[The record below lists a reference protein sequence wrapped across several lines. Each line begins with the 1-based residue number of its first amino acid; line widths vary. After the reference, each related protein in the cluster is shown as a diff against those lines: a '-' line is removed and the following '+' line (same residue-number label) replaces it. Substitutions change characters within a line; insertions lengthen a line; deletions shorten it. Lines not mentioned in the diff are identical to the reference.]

1 MRAIWK
7 GAVSF
12 GLVSVPVK
20 LYAATE
26 SHDVSFRQVHAKDG
40 GRIKYQRVCSLDGE
54 EVAYADIAK
63 GYETEDGEMV
73 ILTDDDMAELP
84 STSSREIAVE
94 KFVPR
99 EQIDPLLFEKSYY
112 LEPEGAGAKPYALLR
127 QALLDA
133 DRMAVVTVALRQ
145 RTSIAV
151 LRVKDDI
158 IVLQTMMWPDEIRT
172 PDFSVESGDVK
183 PQEVK
188 MAHMLVETLAGDF
201 DATEFEDDYAGAVES
216 LVKSKIEGGE
226 IKRTE
231 TSTKTSGEVV
241 DLLAA
246 LQKSVAAAKTARG
259 EDADDADEKPA
270 KKAAAKKAP
279 AKKSAAKKAP
289 AKKTAAKKS
298 QPLRRSRR
306 RRPADAGGARS
317 PRAVRERIRRRNPLR
332 HRPRARRCRPR
343 PGGSRRIGRRS
354 ASPPP
359 GAQERGPPAYDPSSR
374 AAGRRPRRRPRREV
388 AGRLA
393 VDLGHDVL
401 DDPVG
406 EQVARAHPLACGHLR
421 RVVDVAVHDHARAL
435 GRKRREPGVL
445 GGDHGAAGRNASAPP
460 PQPWPRITATVGTVI
475 VVSVA
480 MQRAIS
486 PAIARS
492 SASGDSSAPG
502 VSMTVTSGRPS
513 SSASRIPRRASRS
526 APGPIAWPG
535 DCRARSWPTTT
546 HGWSSRRVSA
556 TITVESRSPSSVP
569 RSWSVPVGAVGEQV
583 AQPGPVRTPGALDA
597 VPGGVV
603 ADRLRRPDGQRAR
616 AGRVDQHGQREVDHR
631 GQVLGGDDAVD
642 DAGGGEVLRHLHAGP
657 ERPAVE
663 RLVDLG
669 AEEADERARL
679 GDGHVPERAPRGVDT
694 AGRGVAQVH
703 EVGQAGRPVVH
714 QRAGDLGHPD
724 EGRAC
729 PPASGCRRT
738 RCWRAAAGP
747 PRSRGARRS

>member
-40 GRIKYQRVCSLDGE
+40 GRIKYQRVCALDGE

-151 LRVKDDI
+151 LRVKDDV

-172 PDFSVESGDVK
+172 PDFSVEAGDVK

-201 DATEFEDDYAGAVES
+201 DATEFEDDYAGAVEA

-259 EDADDADEKPA
+259 EEDAAGEEATPRR
-270 KKAAAKKAP
+270 P
-279 AKKSAAKKAP
+279 AKKAP
-289 AKKTAAKKS
+289 AKKTREEAAKK
-298 QPLRRSRR
+298 
-306 RRPADAGGARS
+306 
-317 PRAVRERIRRRNPLR
+317 
-332 HRPRARRCRPR
+332 
-343 PGGSRRIGRRS
+343 
-354 ASPPP
+354 
-359 GAQERGPPAYDPSSR
+359 
-374 AAGRRPRRRPRREV
+374 AAGRRRPRAKKQHPRRRSKTGCEEGQAQWRGDELPPRAAVDEAEPVPTTPRAPAADAQPAVSGGRRGSRRSGPRGRCGPRRRR
-388 AGRLA
+388 G
-393 VDLGHDVL
+393 G
-401 DDPVG
+401 P
-406 EQVARAHPLACGHLR
+406 ARRG
-421 RVVDVAVHDHARAL
+421 
-435 GRKRREPGVL
+435 
-445 GGDHGAAGRNASAPP
+445 SPP
-460 PQPWPRITATVGTVI
+460 PATGRGR
-475 VVSVA
+475 
-480 MQRAIS
+480 RA
-486 PAIARS
+486 P
-492 SASGDSSAPG
+492 
-502 VSMTVTSGRPS
+502 SGR
-513 SSASRIPRRASRS
+513 A
-526 APGPIAWPG
+526 
-535 DCRARSWPTTT
+535 
-546 HGWSSRRVSA
+546 
-556 TITVESRSPSSVP
+556 
-569 RSWSVPVGAVGEQV
+569 
-583 AQPGPVRTPGALDA
+583 
-597 VPGGVV
+597 
-603 ADRLRRPDGQRAR
+603 
-616 AGRVDQHGQREVDHR
+616 
-631 GQVLGGDDAVD
+631 
-642 DAGGGEVLRHLHAGP
+642 
-657 ERPAVE
+657 RPA
-663 RLVDLG
+663 R
-669 AEEADERARL
+669 RR
-679 GDGHVPERAPRGVDT
+679 RG
-694 AGRGVAQVH
+694 R
-703 EVGQAGRPVVH
+703 
-714 QRAGDLGHPD
+714 
-724 EGRAC
+724 
-729 PPASGCRRT
+729 
-738 RCWRAAAGP
+738 
-747 PRSRGARRS
+747 